1 MSGLRAVRVVHAER
15 ISRGERWRNLA
26 APVVLIGLLSLVFGA
41 FEAEAV
47 PPSITGILPS
57 GVQVGTSTTVKL
69 TGKFEGA
76 DCKVWTD
83 DPALVFSQPD
93 TAGHC
98 TVMAGSLAAR
108 GIHLLRVV
116 NREGASVPF
125 RLSVGV
131 APVVPEKEPND
142 ALEAAQPVTKLPAWI
157 HGQLDKASDVDG
169 YSVNLRKGIPVLAR
183 LDAYAL
189 GSPVDCFLQV
199 LNARGAQL
207 MTVSD
212 ARNLDPECVFTPPED
227 GAYVFR
233 IAGFAHPP
241 TADVAFAGGGGRTYQ
256 LTVSEAPVANRV
268 FPAAVAVSGKTS
280 VELCGFGIKEE
291 QKKVELSSFSEGG
304 NEDVGLVMPALAQ
317 GPISVVIARY
327 PVQSFQASTEA
338 SGLDVQVPCVVGLRL
353 MKGARNA
360 SLRVPMKAG
369 EKMRARFWSRSIGL
383 GIEGRLS
390 VIGPDEQQIAVNE
403 FPADVFAEPSVS
415 WSASKEGVYQLNVSS
430 MFGGLES
437 DRECVV
443 ELAAPAPSF
452 AVTIPDG
459 KPVRLEYGKTATFKA
474 KVALANGWK
483 DPLVARIQGLPE
495 GVFAA
500 DVPVPEKGGEF
511 DIVLNAAVNATPG
524 TSPAV
529 VSVWTK
535 ASPPIVASA
544 QYPVRGDTMRGSSDT
559 DFRRE
564 IWVTV
569 GPPGS
574 AAVAEPEKK

>member
-1 MSGLRAVRVVHAER
+1 MSGLRAVRVVHGWP
-15 ISRGERWRNLA
+15 ISRGERLRNLA
-26 APVVLIGLLSLVFGA
+26 APVALIVLLCVLFAVFEVDA
-41 FEAEAV
+41 A
-47 PPSITGILPS
+47 PPTITGIVPS
-57 GVQVGTSTTVKL
+57 GVHAGTSTAVKI
-69 TGKFEGA
+69 TGKLDGA
-76 DCKVWTD
+76 DCKVWSD
-83 DPALVFSQPD
+83 DSALVFSQPD
-93 TAGHC
+93 AAGHC
-98 TVMAGSLAAR
+98 TIMAGSLAAR

-116 NREGASVPF
+116 NREGASSPF

-142 ALEAAQPVTKLPAWI
+142 ALEAAQPVIKLPAWI
-157 HGQLDKASDVDG
+157 HGQLDKAADVDG
-169 YSVNLRKGIPVLAR
+169 YAVNLRKGIPVLAR

-189 GSPVDCFLQV
+189 GSPVDCFLHV
-199 LNARGAQL
+199 LDARGAQL

-212 ARNLDPECVFTPPED
+212 ARNLDPECIFTPPED

-233 IAGFAHPP
+233 VAGFAHPP
-241 TADVAFAGGGGRTYQ
+241 TADVAFAGGSGRTYQ

-291 QKKVELSSFSEGG
+291 QKKVELTSFSVGG
-304 NEDVGLVMPALAQ
+304 NEDVGLVTPALAQ

-327 PVQSFQASTEA
+327 PVQSFQASAEA
-338 SGLDVQVPCVVGLRL
+338 AELDVQTPCVVGLRL

-360 SLRVPMKAG
+360 GLRVSMKAG
-369 EKMRARFWSRSIGL
+369 EKLRARFWSRSIGL

-390 VIGPDEQQIAVNE
+390 VIGPDEQQVAVNE

-415 WSASKEGVYQLNVSS
+415 WSAAKDGVYQLNVSS

-443 ELAAPAPSF
+443 ELAAPSSSF
-452 AVTIPDG
+452 AVTILDG
-459 KPVRLEYGKTATFKA
+459 KPVRLEYGKTATIKA
-474 KVALANGWK
+474 KVVLANGWK
-483 DPLVARIQGLPE
+483 EPLVARIQGLPE

-511 DIVLNAAVNATPG
+511 DVVLNAAVNATPG

-535 ASPPIVASA
+535 ASPPTVASA

-564 IWVTV
+564 MWVTV